1 MRVVG
6 GEEAHLLARLLD
18 DPADGLVRVGRD
30 ADLAPHVFPRVEL
43 EALQP
48 LLVLAEGGDRGVELA
63 HPARDPHGTLL
74 DYADLQA
81 REAVEDAV
89 DDERRERLHGREG
102 DRHVVDGAEVLRPAV
117 EVRHRREAVREVV
130 RVEEL
135 PAAAHVE
142 HDRDAGFLRDL
153 PHREEPD
160 VARRVARGARRGNE
174 QRLRAHRD
182 RLLRHRARSLEV
194 GERHVAGGEETPID
208 GAEVHHGAV
217 VRAGETVGEVG
228 IVLPLGVEQVGVQE
242 GVEHELAREAEEVER
257 AWAVLHE
264 TLRTVHRVRVAPGR
278 ARGYDHILDRVAEVV
293 AALRPHA
300 PEAGVVGIGT
310 PGSLSA
316 RDGTLKNSNTTCLNG
331 RPVHADLEQ
340 RLGLPVRLE
349 NDANCFALA
358 EARDGAAVGRA
369 LVFGVILGTGVGGGL
384 VIDGRVWAGPQHLA
398 GEWGHHAIDPAGPE
412 CYCGQRG
419 CVETLLS
426 GPALEAAYRAAGGAP
441 ASVAE
446 IAARAAAGEVTA
458 AAVMERY
465 LDCFGRALANVIDIL
480 DPDVVVL
487 GGGLSNLDVLYTQ
500 GRDAVARYVF
510 NDELTTPIVPNRLGD
525 SAGVIG
531 AALLTV

>member
-1 MRVVG
+1 MRALGVDLG
-6 GEEAHLLARLLD
+6 GTKIE
-18 DPADGLVRVGRD
+18 
-30 ADLAPHVFPRVEL
+30 
-43 EALQP
+43 
-48 LLVLAEGGDRGVELA
+48 
-63 HPARDPHGTLL
+63 
-74 DYADLQA
+74 
-81 REAVEDAV
+81 
-89 DDERRERLHGREG
+89 
-102 DRHVVDGAEVLRPAV
+102 
-117 EVRHRREAVREVV
+117 
-130 RVEEL
+130 
-135 PAAAHVE
+135 
-142 HDRDAGFLRDL
+142 
-153 PHREEPD
+153 
-160 VARRVARGARRGNE
+160 
-174 QRLRAHRD
+174 
-182 RLLRHRARSLEV
+182 
-194 GERHVAGGEETPID
+194 
-208 GAEVHHGAV
+208 GAV
-217 VRAGETVGEVG
+217 
-228 IVLPLGVEQVGVQE
+228 LD
-242 GVEHELAREAEEVER
+242 
-257 AWAVLHE
+257 E
-264 TLRTVHRVRVAPGR
+264 TLRPVHRVRVATER
-278 ARGYDHILDRVAEVV
+278 ERGYDHILDRVAEVV

-331 RPVHADLEQ
+331 RPVHADLER
-340 RLGLPVRLE
+340 RLALPVRLE

-358 EARDGAAVGRA
+358 EARDGAALGRA

-384 VIDGRVWAGPQHLA
+384 VIDGRVRAGPQHIA
-398 GEWGHHAIDPAGPE
+398 GEWGHHTIDPAGPA

-441 ASVAE
+441 ASAAE